1 MKRRLW
7 AACALLALLFTAAT
21 PTYYGSVVV
30 PSGGSLAITG
40 LATSAPVC
48 TDTSSPAAN
57 ITTTGCAAGTVTG
70 ITAGSNIV
78 VTGSAPSPTVAVTNA
93 PTFTGVITASG
104 ALTLGNNSFPAS
116 GPYVQSNGGNDLL
129 IGPKDLASS
138 GIYLGYYNTTSSSW
152 SGLHVGYSGAA
163 NNFVVTP
170 AGAISAVTT
179 IAASGTITD
188 SNATPLTFSNTTA
201 NTVTSAATGAVSGLV
216 FNDNGAALTGDLLDV
231 QLGGATKAFIGN
243 AGNGSFVGVAVG
255 GALSTATTGA
265 FSGTITDSSAS
276 PLTFSATGS
285 NTVASAQSASS
296 SLIFNATTTS
306 TNTTS
311 MFNFE
316 NNGTME
322 FEVGSG
328 GNVQSNGAVT
338 VGGGDVLFS
347 NATSTPATTGV
358 FAQNDNAS
366 HPGLIINVPSNTIN
380 GFRIQEGGTTAL
392 QFGAL
397 GTGPLLVAPS
407 INSVQTLGQVPP
419 CYTVSGTACGS
430 TTHIALGTCAF
441 SSSTSCTPT
450 AFSANAEFASATS
463 YACSASG
470 GAGTFAQTGALSV
483 GSQSTTGIVIT
494 AATSNSQ
501 TVTFICTGT

>member
-7 AACALLALLFTAAT
+7 AACALLVLLFTAAT

-57 ITTTGCAAGTVTG
+57 ITTTGCAAGTVPG
-70 ITAGSNIV
+70 LTAGSNIV
-78 VTGSAPSPTVAVTNA
+78 VGTGPTPSVAVTSA

-104 ALTLGNNSFPAS
+104 ALTLGNSSIPAS
-116 GPYVQSNGGNDLL
+116 GPYVQSNNGNDLL

-138 GIYLGYYNTTSSSW
+138 GIYLGYNNTTSSSW

-170 AGAISAVTT
+170 AGA
-179 IAASGTITD
+179 ITD

-255 GALSTATTGA
+255 GALSTASTGSFSGVLTDSNATNAALTLSGDGAGISFTNSASINVITSAAAATQPAFAFNRSTTPSSSAVDVVDFEVGGTPWAKLNGVGA
-265 FSGTITDSSAS
+265 FS
-276 PLTFSATGS
+276 
-285 NTVASAQSASS
+285 VA
-296 SLIFNATTTS
+296 
-306 TNTTS
+306 
-311 MFNFE
+311 
-316 NNGTME
+316 
-322 FEVGSG
+322 
-328 GNVQSNGAVT
+328 
-338 VGGGDVLFS
+338 
-347 NATSTPATTGV
+347 P
-358 FAQNDNAS
+358 
-366 HPGLIINVPSNTIN
+366 TIN
-380 GFRIQEGGTTAL
+380 STIA
-392 QFGAL
+392 
-397 GTGPLLVAPS
+397 
-407 INSVQTLGQVPP
+407 LGQVAP

-430 TTHIALGTCAF
+430 TTHTVLGTCAF

-450 AFSANAEFASATS
+450 AFSANAVFASATS